1 MGTLDYMAPEQGDD
15 THTVDIRADIYA
27 LGCTLYALLT
37 GQPPFGGPEF
47 STPVKKLRAHDQKPP
62 PPIRQKREDIPAEL
76 AAVLEHMLAKNPADR
91 FATPQA
97 LADAIAPFA
106 AGADLA
112 QVVGSPRQSQS
123 TPTGA
128 TQTLPYSSATEATAT
143 RPPQSD
149 PIAPTIDL
157 AKSDTK
163 AMLPPRR
170 RWQLIAGAI
179 VAVVVLL
186 AALFVVMNNN
196 KDDKETAGHEVPGN
210 SPVGSRTDE
219 GVHPTPTSPALD
231 SKLSTLNIPEPPPL
245 DEWLKGREIL
255 TVKTRRHRDVHQD
268 SGGPRCAQA
277 GTSRKDP

>member
-62 PPIRQKREDIPAEL
+62 PPIRQKRQDIPADL
-76 AAVLEHMLAKNPADR
+76 AAVLDRMLAKNPADR

-112 QVVGSPRQSQS
+112 QVVGSPRQSKS

-163 AMLPPRR
+163 ATLPPRR
-170 RWQLIAGAI
+170 RWPIIAAA
-179 VAVVVLL
+179 AVG
-186 AALFVVMNNN
+186 ALFLVATFFILNNN
-196 KDDKETAGHEVPGN
+196 DRPPSDSREQARKNEV
-210 SPVGSRTDE
+210 
-219 GVHPTPTSPALD
+219 VHPTPDSSTLALN
-231 SKLSTLNIPEPPPL
+231 SQLSTLNSRHPGASAARRVAQGPRNPY
-245 DEWLKGREIL
+245 RQ
-255 TVKTRRHRDVHQD
+255 TRRHRDVHQD

-277 GTSRKDP
+277 RAGCRSA